1 MPELAQV
8 GNPTTSNFHA
18 NYTHHQVCLINRNT
32 HGVGVPAR
40 SILKSSPGGG
50 LPRPFNSDIAKCT
63 LSGLTG

>member
-18 NYTHHQVCLINRNT
+18 NYTHHQVYPSNQNT
-32 HGVGVPAR
+32 YGVGVPAR
-40 SILKSSPGGG
+40 SILKSSPRGG
-50 LPRPFNSDIAKCT
+50 LPLPFNSDIAKCT